1 MREPSMLRTSM
12 AVTLLSTLLSGGLFD
27 EIEHRRGREK
37 SSTSQTNNT
46 QSLKSAEKLQ
56 IELEA
61 RMKLG
66 RELMGRK

>member
-1 MREPSMLRTSM
+1 MLRTSM

-27 EIEHRRGREK
+27 ETEHRRGREK
-37 SSTSQTNNT
+37 SSTSQTNNNT